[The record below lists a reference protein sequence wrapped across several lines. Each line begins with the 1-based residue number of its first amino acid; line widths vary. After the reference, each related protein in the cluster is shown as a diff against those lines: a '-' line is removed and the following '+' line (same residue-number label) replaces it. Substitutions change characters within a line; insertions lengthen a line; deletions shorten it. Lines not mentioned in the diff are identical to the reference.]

1 MRRIQNVLLAGAA
14 CLLTVATAQAADLP
28 LKAKPIQYVKVCS
41 LYGAGFYFI
50 PGTDI
55 CLKVGGY
62 LRAEADVNAGG
73 TLTSAVG
80 PGSVN
85 NRDNINN
92 RESSSFVQRSRS
104 LWTLDTRQQ
113 RRGMFWPSEIEQL
126 QDLCKGSEVSGAFS
140 IDTVPTFG
148 VVHADICAI
157 NFGALYCSC
166 GAVLTQGLPLYEV

>member
-1 MRRIQNVLLAGAA
+1 MGRIQNVLLAGAA
-14 CLLTVATAQAADLP
+14 GLLTVATAQAADLP

-41 LYGAGFYFI
+41 LYGAGFYYI

-73 TLTSAVG
+73 TLTAAVG

-92 RESSSFVQRSRS
+92 RRVEFVRAAFTF
-104 LWTLDTRQQ
+104 LVDVGHTRAD
-113 RRGMFWPSEIEQL
+113 RLRHCAQL
-126 QDLCKGSEVSGAFS
+126 RPNGNPMDDGR
-140 IDTVPTFG
+140 
-148 VVHADICAI
+148 
-157 NFGALYCSC
+157 
-166 GAVLTQGLPLYEV
+166 